1 MQIVQ
6 VHRQFSPST
15 GGIENVVYGLSRAL
29 QQQGQRCDIATL
41 RYIFST
47 GETCA
52 PTAQIDGL
60 AVYRF
65 PHLGIRRYPIAP
77 AVLSMVGAYDVVH
90 IHAIDFFV
98 DFLVATRALH
108 RKPLI
113 VSTHGGIFHT
123 RWMLPLKKLFFQT
136 ITRLSLRG
144 AAAVVCDSQ
153 HDYNLFRPIVP
164 AHRLHIIA
172 NGIAMQPLLAI
183 EKRMQPGLLLGIGR
197 IVENKRVAE
206 LIDLLPAL
214 AAEVPH
220 ARLVWVGADQEQ
232 RRDSLLERAQRL
244 GVAERVHFAGQV
256 SDVEMH
262 DLLAQ
267 AHLFVSASSYEAFGI
282 TTIEAMGSGTVPVV
296 TPVGVHPEVVNEG
309 QTGFLWRLENQAQA
323 VAQLKHALRLDLAQV
338 QQMGQA
344 ARQVARRYAWESVV
358 QSYLNL
364 YQQVYER
371 NTATR

>member
-1 MQIVQ
+1 
-6 VHRQFSPST
+6 
-15 GGIENVVYGLSRAL
+15 
-29 QQQGQRCDIATL
+29 
-41 RYIFST
+41 
-47 GETCA
+47 
-52 PTAQIDGL
+52 
-60 AVYRF
+60 
-65 PHLGIRRYPIAP
+65 
-77 AVLSMVGAYDVVH
+77 
-90 IHAIDFFV
+90 
-98 DFLVATRALH
+98 
-108 RKPLI
+108 
-113 VSTHGGIFHT
+113 
-123 RWMLPLKKLFFQT
+123 MLPLKKLFFQT